1 MAVSRAELRK
11 KNTMPTRQG
20 PLGGGNWRWRSVEKR
35 VGRKAGDGGSDGVGV
50 EFFDCVFVSE
60 WVEAAVGQERLDD
73 GTIFGSE
80 SLLHR
85 AGSRRKSDNG
95 VGRVGRTQGTG
106 EELGREEINVVR
118 DRKNVGLPMEMV
130 LEAKFM
136 AAGDDSERFILDTLK
151 FDERRRGDI

>member
-35 VGRKAGDGGSDGVGV
+35 VGRKAGDGGSDGVSV

-60 WVEAAVGQERLDD
+60 WVEAAVGKERLDD

-95 VGRVGRTQGTG
+95 VGRVGRTQGAG
-106 EELGREEINVVR
+106 EELGRE
-118 DRKNVGLPMEMV
+118 
-130 LEAKFM
+130 
-136 AAGDDSERFILDTLK
+136 
-151 FDERRRGDI
+151 